1 MEMGFPS
8 MAPKLF
14 HFLLQVDCRI
24 GSLERWKAMQSSTT
38 VVDCRIGS
46 LEIMDTANRPLSTV
60 DCRIGSLENTSLNAG
75 ASATVDCRI
84 GGRIGTP
91 AGMQE
96 GKMKKAPLAGA
107 FFDGLFSPLVCS
119 LWSGLCGR

>member
-1 MEMGFPS
+1 MP
-8 MAPKLF
+8 
-14 HFLLQVDCRI
+14 VDCRI
-24 GSLERWKAMQSSTT
+24 GSLEKNVIVA
-38 VVDCRIGS
+38 
-46 LEIMDTANRPLSTV
+46 ANNAFV

-107 FFDGLFSPLVCS
+107 FFDGLFSPLV
-119 LWSGLCGR
+119 

>member
-1 MEMGFPS
+1 MLPQK
-8 MAPKLF
+8 A
-14 HFLLQVDCRI
+14 I
-24 GSLERWKAMQSSTT
+24 GDK
-38 VVDCRIGS
+38 
-46 LEIMDTANRPLSTV
+46 V
-60 DCRIGSLENTSLNAG
+60 DCRIGSLENFMTHAEAADL
-75 ASATVDCRI
+75 VDCRI

-119 LWSGLCGR
+119 LLSGLYGR

>member
-1 MEMGFPS
+1 MVWVRGDIRG
-8 MAPKLF
+8 L
-14 HFLLQVDCRI
+14 
-24 GSLERWKAMQSSTT
+24 
-38 VVDCRIGS
+38 
-46 LEIMDTANRPLSTV
+46 
-60 DCRIGSLENTSLNAG
+60 
-75 ASATVDCRI
+75 VDCRI

-119 LWSGLCGR
+119 LWSGLYGR

>member
-1 MEMGFPS
+1 MDEVTNALIEYDNWLSDKFMLVP
-8 MAPKLF
+8 
-14 HFLLQVDCRI
+14 R
-24 GSLERWKAMQSSTT
+24 KAM
-38 VVDCRIGS
+38 
-46 LEIMDTANRPLSTV
+46 ENAYEMANTP
-60 DCRIGSLENTSLNAG
+60 
-75 ASATVDCRI
+75 VDCRI

-119 LWSGLCGR
+119 LWSGLYGR

>member
-1 MEMGFPS
+1 MRY
-8 MAPKLF
+8 
-14 HFLLQVDCRI
+14 FLAELP
-24 GSLERWKAMQSSTT
+24 E

-46 LEIMDTANRPLSTV
+46 LEIFCLRVSWFTP
-60 DCRIGSLENTSLNAG
+60 
-75 ASATVDCRI
+75 VDCRI
-84 GGRIGTP
+84 GGRIGTQ

-119 LWSGLCGR
+119 L

>member
-1 MEMGFPS
+1 MW
-8 MAPKLF
+8 A
-14 HFLLQVDCRI
+14 V
-24 GSLERWKAMQSSTT
+24 SL
-38 VVDCRIGS
+38 
-46 LEIMDTANRPLSTV
+46 P
-60 DCRIGSLENTSLNAG
+60 SLNRIMVSFSYFVRVIFIILPFLIVFHAVL
-75 ASATVDCRI
+75 AILCLTATHDTLKFQLQALSVDCRI

-119 LWSGLCGR
+119 LWSGLYER

>member
-1 MEMGFPS
+1 MDVLNFPG
-8 MAPKLF
+8 AVR
-14 HFLLQVDCRI
+14 VDCRI
-24 GSLERWKAMQSSTT
+24 GSLKILDVIGRSDT

-46 LEIMDTANRPLSTV
+46 LENVSVGIPLVFSV

-107 FFDGLFSPLVCS
+107 FFHGLFSPLV
-119 LWSGLCGR
+119 